1 LLLRHLPRQEVHA
14 DPVLPWHQ
22 VRLPA
27 QDSYSIHIDIGI
39 VYFLDL
45 LELNETV
52 SETRQHDSEDIGDP
66 NK

>member
-1 LLLRHLPRQEVHA
+1 
-14 DPVLPWHQ
+14 

-45 LELNETV
+45 LEPKETV
-52 SETRQHDSEDIGDP
+52 TETHRHDSEDIGDP